1 MLTNI
6 IFILIALI
14 LLFVLYLAVK
24 AITRGV
30 EAKNDLNSNNETNET
45 NEDSSTNLS
54 NEIIKIKKLHD
65 DGVLNDE
72 EYKKAK
78 DKILKNNY
86 IYSIYYKGKI
96 RENRIN
102 REFDSEISDVKLKL
116 LILFKFVINNN

>member
-30 EAKNDLNSNNETNET
+30 EAKNDLNSNNETY
-45 NEDSSTNLS
+45 EDSSSNLS

-78 DKILKNNY
+78 DKILKNN
-86 IYSIYYKGKI
+86 
-96 RENRIN
+96 
-102 REFDSEISDVKLKL
+102 
-116 LILFKFVINNN
+116 

>member
-30 EAKNDLNSNNETNET
+30 EAKNDLNSEIETH
-45 NEDSSTNLS
+45 EDNSSNLS

-78 DKILKNNY
+78 DKILKNN
-86 IYSIYYKGKI
+86 
-96 RENRIN
+96 
-102 REFDSEISDVKLKL
+102 
-116 LILFKFVINNN
+116 

>member
-30 EAKNDLNSNNETNET
+30 EAKNDLNSN
-45 NEDSSTNLS
+45 TNLS

-78 DKILKNNY
+78 DKILKNN
-86 IYSIYYKGKI
+86 
-96 RENRIN
+96 
-102 REFDSEISDVKLKL
+102 
-116 LILFKFVINNN
+116 

>member
-1 MLTNI
+1 MLTNL
-6 IFILIALI
+6 IFILIAFI

-30 EAKNDLNSNNETNET
+30 EAKNDLNSNNETY
-45 NEDSSTNLS
+45 EDSSSNLS

-78 DKILKNNY
+78 DKILKKN
-86 IYSIYYKGKI
+86 
-96 RENRIN
+96 
-102 REFDSEISDVKLKL
+102 
-116 LILFKFVINNN
+116 

>member
-30 EAKNDLNSNNETNET
+30 EAKNDLNSDNETY
-45 NEDSSTNLS
+45 EDSSSNLS

-78 DKILKNNY
+78 DKILKKN
-86 IYSIYYKGKI
+86 
-96 RENRIN
+96 
-102 REFDSEISDVKLKL
+102 
-116 LILFKFVINNN
+116 

>member
-30 EAKNDLNSNNETNET
+30 EAKNDLNSEIETY
-45 NEDSSTNLS
+45 EDNSSNLS

-78 DKILKNNY
+78 DKILK
-86 IYSIYYKGKI
+86 
-96 RENRIN
+96 
-102 REFDSEISDVKLKL
+102 
-116 LILFKFVINNN
+116 

>member
-30 EAKNDLNSNNETNET
+30 EAKNDLNSNNETY
-45 NEDSSTNLS
+45 EDSSSNLS

-78 DKILKNNY
+78 DKILKKN
-86 IYSIYYKGKI
+86 
-96 RENRIN
+96 
-102 REFDSEISDVKLKL
+102 
-116 LILFKFVINNN
+116 

>member
-45 NEDSSTNLS
+45 DEDSSTKLS

-78 DKILKNNY
+78 DKILKNN
-86 IYSIYYKGKI
+86 
-96 RENRIN
+96 
-102 REFDSEISDVKLKL
+102 
-116 LILFKFVINNN
+116 

>member
-30 EAKNDLNSNNETNET
+30 EAKNEINTNNETY
-45 NEDSSTNLS
+45 EDSSSNLS

-78 DKILKNNY
+78 DKILKKN
-86 IYSIYYKGKI
+86 
-96 RENRIN
+96 
-102 REFDSEISDVKLKL
+102 
-116 LILFKFVINNN
+116 

>member
-14 LLFVLYLAVK
+14 LLFVLYLAVMS
-24 AITRGV
+24 ITRGV
-30 EAKNDLNSNNETNET
+30 EAKNDLNSDKETY
-45 NEDSSTNLS
+45 EDNSSNLS

-78 DKILKNNY
+78 DKILKNN
-86 IYSIYYKGKI
+86 
-96 RENRIN
+96 
-102 REFDSEISDVKLKL
+102 
-116 LILFKFVINNN
+116 